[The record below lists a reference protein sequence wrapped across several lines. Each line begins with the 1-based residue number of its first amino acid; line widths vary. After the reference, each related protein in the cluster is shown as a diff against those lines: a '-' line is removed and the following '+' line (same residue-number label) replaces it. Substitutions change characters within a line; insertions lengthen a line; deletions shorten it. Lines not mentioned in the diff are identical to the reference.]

1 MMPEDTVHAGM
12 DLRRPGP
19 AAGRVLGLSGVWLVG
34 LALTGATVLGQG
46 HGLTPQK
53 RQQTLAQAAL
63 IVADRMYRGG
73 QIERA
78 MDHWREALSYDPNL
92 VQAHYLLG
100 LSLRDQG
107 RPEEALTHLRT
118 TTELDPDNATA
129 FADLGDTL
137 HEQGDTNGAL
147 QAYGA
152 ALRLAPES
160 AALHSNYGYLLVQ
173 KGDIDGA
180 VAAWRTAVRLE
191 PDYPPPYANLGEA
204 LADQGQRQDA
214 IAAYQTFLELA
225 PYAPHAEEVGQRL
238 EALLRDADP
247 TPDAGAHDA
256 ATPDSVA
263 SDVEAPRPR
272 RPHRAPRHEPRAHA
286 WRFFGT
292 LGSAGS
298 R

>member
-1 MMPEDTVHAGM
+1 M

-19 AAGRVLGLSGVWLVG
+19 VAGRMLGLTGLWLVG
-34 LALTGATVLGQG
+34 L
-46 HGLTPQK
+46 
-53 RQQTLAQAAL
+53 AL

-73 QIERA
+73 QVERA

-107 RPEEALTHLRT
+107 QPEEALTHLRT
-118 TTELDPDNATA
+118 TPTLDPDNATA

-137 HEQGDTNGAL
+137 HEQGDTDGAL

-204 LADQGQRQDA
+204 LADQGRRQDA

-225 PYAPHAEEVGQRL
+225 PYAPHVEEVGQSL
-238 EALLRDADP
+238 EALLQDTDP
-247 TPDAGAHDA
+247 TPAAGAHDA
-256 ATPDSVA
+256 AVPGSTA
-263 SDVEAPRPR
+263 SDVGAVPTGCSALICDLKPEDSSELWAVPGPDNPTAGRCPSKYRPSA
-272 RPHRAPRHEPRAHA
+272 RPSWGHPSCWP
-286 WRFFGT
+286 
-292 LGSAGS
+292 
-298 R
+298 

>member
-1 MMPEDTVHAGM
+1 MTEKRRSGVS
-12 DLRRPGP
+12 LRRPGP
-19 AAGRVLGLSGVWLVG
+19 VAGRVLGLTGVWLVG

-46 HGLTPQK
+46 RGLTPQE

-73 QIERA
+73 QVERA
-78 MDHWREALSYDPNL
+78 MEHWREALRYDPNL

-107 RPEEALTHLRT
+107 KPEEALTHLRT
-118 TTELDPDNATA
+118 TTRLDPDNATA

-137 HEQGDTNGAL
+137 HEQGDTDGAL
-147 QAYGA
+147 QAYGT
-152 ALRLAPES
+152 ALQLAPES

-180 VAAWRTAVRLE
+180 VAAWRSAVRLE

-238 EALLRDADP
+238 EALLQDTGQ
-247 TPDAGAHDA
+247 TPAAGAHDA
-256 ATPDSVA
+256 AAPDDTGTPA
-263 SDVEAPRPR
+263 TTTSDVGAAGRSPLPGAAP
-272 RPHRAPRHEPRAHA
+272 
-286 WRFFGT
+286 
-292 LGSAGS
+292 
-298 R
+298 